1 MKHGLE
7 SWACA
12 SLCTCVCL
20 YTRCSAR
27 DCVYAYVRTC
37 IPVSVCMCVALR
49 GVAHRCKEIGSLP
62 QESRLPPLPA
72 PTPCSGRGPSSIKR
86 AGSPECP
93 CCSIPTCPRCFPGL
107 FQKEG
112 AKSIRGL
119 QPPNCTGAGTG
130 VKAGGW
136 VLGGFSPLPRG
147 TGVQGCAL
155 LPTEPLL
162 GTDPLRGS

>member
-1 MKHGLE
+1 MRQKYMKHGLE

-93 CCSIPTCPRCFPGL
+93 CCSIPHLPALLPRPVPERGG
-107 FQKEG
+107 QKHQGSSAPKLHRSRYWCEG
-112 AKSIRGL
+112 RRVGVRRL
-119 QPPNCTGAGTG
+119 QPPPQRHGSTG
-130 VKAGGW
+130 V
-136 VLGGFSPLPRG
+136 
-147 TGVQGCAL
+147 CAAAH
-155 LPTEPLL
+155 
-162 GTDPLRGS
+162 